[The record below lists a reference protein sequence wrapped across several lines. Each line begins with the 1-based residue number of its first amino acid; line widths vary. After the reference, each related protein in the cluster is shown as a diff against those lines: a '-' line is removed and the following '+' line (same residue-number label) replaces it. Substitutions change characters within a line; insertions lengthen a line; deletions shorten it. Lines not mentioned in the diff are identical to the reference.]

1 MLRRTHRRTLLFGIL
16 FLAVVLL
23 AMVGNQA
30 QLHAQ
35 SSAPRETIP
44 PDPYQLF
51 LSLIAYNGGQTIPPQ
66 QPLVYSS
73 LSIEGAPTD
82 RPAEVHPDLNLAMRG
97 YAVTSGHLG
106 LVNYGG
112 DTDPQAPQIDGMF
125 SPPKLP
131 VFRTIFQVYDWNWA
145 CSPPDG
151 CRGALISDYPVTL
164 LEMTTAPGEAISI
177 PRRDPQIDGA
187 GFRALVLYAS
197 ERRLTITYT
206 RRDSA
211 AVGYLIHLED
221 FDVNP
226 GLVSL
231 YRQLDAAGRARLP
244 ALRNGEIVGVADGG
258 TVKIATRDTGRF
270 LDPRTCK
277 DWWNGYLDQCTVQL
291 RRPPR

>member
-1 MLRRTHRRTLLFGIL
+1 MPLQLTRRTLLWLAG

-23 AMVGNQA
+23 ALAGWQA
-30 QLHAQ
+30 PLYAQ
-35 SSAPRETIP
+35 NSAPGETVP

-51 LSLIAYNGGQTIPPQ
+51 LSLISVNSGQTIPPQ
-66 QPLVYSS
+66 QPLVYAS
-73 LSIEGAPTD
+73 LSVEGSPAD
-82 RPAEVHPDLNLAMRG
+82 RPAEVHPDLNLSIRG
-97 YAVTSGHLG
+97 FAVTSGHLG

-125 SPPKLP
+125 GPPRLP
-131 VFRTIFQVYDWNWA
+131 AFKTLFQVYDWDWA
-145 CSPPDG
+145 CNPPNG
-151 CRGALISDYPVTL
+151 CRGALIADYPVTL
-164 LEMTTAPGEAISI
+164 LEMTTAPGEPISI
-177 PRRDPQIDGA
+177 PRRDPQIDAA
-187 GFRALVLYAS
+187 GYRALVLYAS

-231 YRQLDAAGRARLP
+231 YRQLDAAGRGRLP

>member
-1 MLRRTHRRTLLFGIL
+1 MLLRTQRRHLLFGVL
-16 FLAVVLL
+16 FLTIVLL
-23 AMVGNQA
+23 ALTGSQT
-30 QLHAQ
+30 QLLAQ
-35 SSAPRETIP
+35 SSVLGETVP

-51 LSLIAYNGGQTIPPQ
+51 LSLISVNSGQTVPPQ
-66 QPLVYSS
+66 QPLVYGS
-73 LSIEGAPTD
+73 LSVEGSPAD
-82 RPAEVHPDLNLAMRG
+82 RPAEVHPDLNLSIRG
-97 YAVTSGHLG
+97 YAATSGHLG

-125 SPPKLP
+125 GPSRLP
-131 VFRTIFQVYDWNWA
+131 AFKALFQVYDWNWA
-145 CSPPDG
+145 CNPPDG

-164 LEMTTAPGEAISI
+164 LEMTTLPGEAISI
-177 PRRDPQIDGA
+177 PRRDPQIDAA

-244 ALRNGEIVGVADGG
+244 ALRNGEIVGVANGDA
-258 TVKIATRDTGRF
+258 VKIATRDTGRF

-291 RRPPR
+291 RRPPK

>member
-1 MLRRTHRRTLLFGIL
+1 MTMHVKRRSLLWLAG
-16 FLAVVLL
+16 FLAVALFAV
-23 AMVGNQA
+23 AGRQA
-30 QLHAQ
+30 PLHAQ
-35 SSAPRETIP
+35 SSAPGETVP

-51 LSLIAYNGGQTIPPQ
+51 LSLIAVSSGQTIPPQ
-66 QPLVYSS
+66 QPLVYAS
-73 LSIEGAPTD
+73 LTVEGSPTD
-82 RPAEVHPDLNLAMRG
+82 RPAEVHPDLNLSIRG
-97 YAVTSGHLG
+97 YASTPGYLG

-125 SPPKLP
+125 APPRLP
-131 VFRTIFQVYDWNWA
+131 AFKTLFQVYDWDWA

-177 PRRDPQIDGA
+177 PRRDPQIDAA

-197 ERRLTITYT
+197 EQRLTLTYT

-211 AVGYLIHLED
+211 AVGYLIHLEG

-226 GLVSL
+226 GLVAL

-244 ALRNGEIVGVADGG
+244 ALRNGEIVGVAGG
-258 TVKIATRDTGRF
+258 STVKIATRDTGRF

-291 RRPPR
+291 RRPPQ

>member
-1 MLRRTHRRTLLFGIL
+1 MLLRTHRRTLLFGFL
-16 FLAVVLL
+16 FLAVMLL
-23 AMVGNQA
+23 AMAGNQA

-35 SSAPRETIP
+35 SSAPGETIP
-44 PDPYQLF
+44 PDPYKLF

-82 RPAEVHPDLNLAMRG
+82 RPAEVHPDLNLAIRS

-112 DTDPQAPQIDGMF
+112 DTDPLAPQIDGMF
-125 SPPKLP
+125 GPPRLP
-131 VFRTIFQVYDWNWA
+131 GFKTLFQVYDWDWA
-145 CSPPDG
+145 CNPPDG

-164 LEMTTAPGEAISI
+164 LEMTTAPGESISI
-177 PRRDPQIDGA
+177 PRRDPQIDAA
-187 GFRALVLYAS
+187 GYRALVLYAS

-226 GLVSL
+226 GLVAL

-258 TVKIATRDTGRF
+258 AVKIATRDTGRF

-291 RRPPR
+291 RRPPK